1 MKQNFLKI
9 HLFMSTASILRSLA
23 VISAFAVSSICHLSA
38 QEDLYGNTGAIPE
51 RMIVLQGDSAD
62 LGGEL
67 VAIVYDTKDLHF
79 QDPRA
84 PRFLF
89 IDRQG
94 NTALG
99 IGGYI
104 EGIAQY
110 DFNGAIDG
118 NSFTTFD
125 IPVPRD
131 ASLHNRLGADA
142 THSTIFLRLV
152 RQTKLGPL
160 SAYIQTNF
168 SGDGGGYGV
177 KVKQAYIRVGGF
189 TAGLTNSTFADP
201 SAGVP
206 TIDYQGPSGS
216 IGGKNLIFQYI
227 HKFSG
232 HWTGAI
238 SVENPEATYTVADG
252 KCEEI
257 NQRVPDIPA
266 YIQYQWGSGK
276 DHIRLSG
283 IFRDLS
289 YRDLVSGKNRF
300 TTGWGVQLSTVFSPV
315 NLITVYG
322 QAAYGKGIARY
333 VNDLSGFGYDLISAG
348 DGTMESPEDLG
359 IVAGIQLNVS
369 KSLFFSGSYSLNRAY
384 GTSDNGPLAYQ
395 RANYVVVNGFYTFG
409 DNFQVGLEYLYG
421 NRYDVN
427 HLHNHANRLEAM
439 MKFSF

>member
-177 KVKQAYIRVGGF
+177 KVKQAYIRVE
-189 TAGLTNSTFADP
+189 
-201 SAGVP
+201 
-206 TIDYQGPSGS
+206 
-216 IGGKNLIFQYI
+216 IG
-227 HKFSG
+227 
-232 HWTGAI
+232 
-238 SVENPEATYTVADG
+238 
-252 KCEEI
+252 
-257 NQRVPDIPA
+257 
-266 YIQYQWGSGK
+266 
-276 DHIRLSG
+276 
-283 IFRDLS
+283 
-289 YRDLVSGKNRF
+289 
-300 TTGWGVQLSTVFSPV
+300 
-315 NLITVYG
+315 
-322 QAAYGKGIARY
+322 
-333 VNDLSGFGYDLISAG
+333 
-348 DGTMESPEDLG
+348 
-359 IVAGIQLNVS
+359 
-369 KSLFFSGSYSLNRAY
+369 RAH
-384 GTSDNGPLAYQ
+384 
-395 RANYVVVNGFYTFG
+395 V
-409 DNFQVGLEYLYG
+409 
-421 NRYDVN
+421 
-427 HLHNHANRLEAM
+427 
-439 MKFSF
+439 